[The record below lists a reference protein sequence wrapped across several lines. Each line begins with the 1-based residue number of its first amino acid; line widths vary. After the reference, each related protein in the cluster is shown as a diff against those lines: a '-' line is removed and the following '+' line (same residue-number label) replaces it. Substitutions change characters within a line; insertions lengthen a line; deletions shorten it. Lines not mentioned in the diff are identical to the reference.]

1 MACDLVLFGGT
12 GDPVWRQLQP
22 GLLPASRHGTQTA
35 GNRIIRVTD
44 HDLTDE
50 PCCSRLRPRWDSV
63 DRDKR
68 QTAGEF
74 SRVADLLHPVLHE
87 AQAFHI
93 GPCLGKP
100 LAQDS
105 ISRRYDAAP
114 FAPCGDAQGQTAW
127 MSFSS
132 FTASAA
138 KLRIP
143 SASFSVAMAS
153 SFSA

>member
-1 MACDLVLFGGT
+1 MRKSPTASHGPLRSIGPSHGDSMACDLVLFGGT

-93 GPCLGKP
+93 GPCLGNHW
-100 LAQDS
+100 
-105 ISRRYDAAP
+105 RR
-114 FAPCGDAQGQTAW
+114 
-127 MSFSS
+127 
-132 FTASAA
+132 TASPGAMT
-138 KLRIP
+138 LRHSP
-143 SASFSVAMAS
+143 PVATRRVRRPG
-153 SFSA
+153 